1 MEIPSSSVCPAA
13 PLEKPPGFGR
23 CPLHP
28 GWRQWAL
35 SVPLITLLA
44 GGCRTAAG
52 GEKATAPAEGS
63 ARLFAELPP
72 GQTGLNFVQRI
83 AVEDPQS
90 YLYNSGYACGG
101 VAVGDVNGDGRPDV
115 FMVSGPEDNA
125 LYLNQGEMKFTKAEA
140 GGAALADS
148 WVWGC
153 GTAMADVDGDADLDI
168 FVCNYDAANRL
179 WLNDGKGNFTDVS
192 AAAGLDFA
200 GPSHTPYF
208 YDLDGDGDLDLYLMT
223 NRLFYPK
230 GRPAGAA
237 SELGPDGKPRVLTEY
252 APYFRVVQ
260 QESAGGEEPGSGKKP
275 PPFLLEY
282 GHPDRLYRNDGP
294 DEKGIPRFKDVS
306 RGSGIEEVP
315 GHGLSVLVQDVNGDG
330 RPDIYVANDYTDADC
345 LWINDGG
352 FRFHNAVADYLP
364 YTAFSSMGS
373 DVGDFN
379 GDGRLD
385 FMVADMAG
393 TTHFRAKTT
402 MGEMTGYRRWVLE
415 NAWPRQAMRNMLYIN
430 SGAGRF
436 QEAAFQ
442 AGVARSDW
450 TWAVKFG
457 DFDLDGRTD
466 VFMTTGAARN
476 FGDSDILVDPGKMV
490 GRTEWEFYRNT
501 PEGRQENLA
510 FQSQA
515 ALQFA
520 NVSAEWGLNKNSMSY
535 GVATGD
541 LDGDG
546 DLDLIATNLTD
557 PVSLYQSSA
566 AASGAHWLKVRLD
579 GRKNRFG
586 TGAVITVQLE
596 DGSVLVRM
604 MAPQTG
610 FISSSEPVAHFGL
623 GKSERVAGLTVQWPG
638 RDGVQSLGAQKAN
651 QLLTLR
657 EADTLKSPVKPAAS
671 RTEPLFTEAD
681 PAKTGLAF
689 QHLEK
694 PYDDYRREFLLP
706 GKLSQFGPGLAVSD
720 VNGDGLDDLFC
731 GGAAG
736 QGGRLFIQQT
746 DQPFRALENPPWMAH
761 ADTEDMGALF
771 FDADRDGDT
780 DLYVASGSNEWE
792 PGDLHYADH
801 LYLNHTKPGAAV
813 AFAEAPADSLPDL
826 RHSGSCVCGADFD
839 RDGDVDLFVGS
850 RSVPGQYPLTPD
862 SVLLRN
868 DSTSGGVKFTDATD
882 DLSPG
887 LKKAGLVTGALWSDA
902 DGDGWTDLLVT
913 CEWGPVRLF
922 MNMRGKFVEQTE
934 AAGLSARTGWWNG
947 VTGVDADGDGD
958 MDYAALNAGLNT
970 KYGHPTA
977 EKAAVLYRDDM
988 DGNGVFDLVEA
999 KCSAE
1004 GELPVRGRSCSS
1016 NAMPFIRDKFKTYR
1030 AFATSNLSGIY
1041 TDEKLGKATR
1051 MAATELATGILL
1063 NESKPGAPKF
1073 TWQPLPG
1080 EAQFG
1085 PCFGAAAA
1093 DFTGDGRTGLALAQ
1107 NLSTREPETGL
1118 WRGALGCLLLPDARG
1133 GFAAGEH
1140 ARTGFI
1146 LPGDGK
1152 ALAACDLNGDG
1163 WPDLAATQNNG
1174 PLAVFL
1180 HSPSTKGVP
1189 LVVRLAGAPG
1199 NPAGLGAVI
1208 RLMAGETQLAV
1219 REIYGGSGYLTQSS
1233 AAAAFTIPAKSGK
1246 PLTVVTRWPSG
1257 RESITR
1263 VPASGK
1269 GPLLCREPGS

>member
-1 MEIPSSSVCPAA
+1 MEIPLPSNCPAVNQA
-13 PLEKPPGFGR
+13 KPPVSSR
-23 CPLHP
+23 RPARP
-28 GWRQWAL
+28 GGPRAL
-35 SVPLITLLA
+35 CIPVITILA
-44 GGCRTAAG
+44 GCCLPVAG
-52 GEKATAPAEGS
+52 DGKASPPAGEGT
-63 ARLFAELPP
+63 RLFAELPP

-83 AVEDPQS
+83 TMDDPQS

-101 VAVGDVNGDGRPDV
+101 AAVGDVNGDGRPDI
-115 FMVSGPEDNA
+115 FMVSGPEDNV
-125 LYLNQGEMKFTKAEA
+125 LFLNDGGMKFTRA
-140 GGAALADS
+140 GAGAAALADS

-153 GTAMADVDGDADLDI
+153 GTAMADVDGDGDLDI
-168 FVCNYDAANRL
+168 FVCNYDSMNRL

-192 AAAGLDFA
+192 TAAGLDFA

-237 SELGPDGKPRVLTEY
+237 SDLGPDGKPRVLTEY

-260 QESAGGEEPGSGKKP
+260 QESAGGEADGSGKKP
-275 PPFLLEY
+275 APFLLEY

-294 DEKGIPRFKDVS
+294 DGNGVPRFKDVS
-306 RGSGIEEVP
+306 AGSGIEAVP

-330 RPDIYVANDYTDADC
+330 RPDIYVANDYTDGDC

-352 FRFHNAVADYLP
+352 FHFHNAVADYLP

-373 DVGDFN
+373 DLGDFN

-415 NAWPRQAMRNMLYIN
+415 NDWPRQAMRNMLYIN
-430 SGAGRF
+430 SGAGRY
-436 QEAAFQ
+436 QEVAFQ

-450 TWAVKFG
+450 TWAVKLG

-466 VFMTTGAARN
+466 MYMTTGAARN
-476 FGDSDILVDPGKMV
+476 FGDSDILVDPRKMV

-510 FQSQA
+510 FRAQA
-515 ALQFA
+515 ALQFT
-520 NVSAEWGLNKNSMSY
+520 NVSDGWGLNKNSMSY
-535 GVATGD
+535 GAATGD

-557 PVSLYQSSA
+557 PVSLYQNNA
-566 AASGAHWLKVRLD
+566 AGSGAHWLKVRLD
-579 GRKNRFG
+579 GLKNRYG
-586 TGAVITVQLE
+586 TGAVITVKLE
-596 DGSVLVRM
+596 DGNVMVRM

-623 GKSERVAGLTVQWPG
+623 GTSDRIAGLTVKWPG
-638 RDGVQSLGAQKAN
+638 REGVQSLGAQKAD
-651 QLLTLR
+651 QLLTVR
-657 EADTLKSPVKPAAS
+657 EADSLKAPAKPALS
-671 RTEPLFTEAD
+671 EEGPLFTRAD

-689 QHLEK
+689 RHLDK

-736 QGGRLFIQQT
+736 QSGMLFIQQP
-746 DQPFRALENPPWMAH
+746 DHKFRALEYPPWIAH

-771 FDADRDGDT
+771 FDADRDGDV
-780 DLYVASGSNEWE
+780 DLYVVSGSNEWD
-792 PGDLHYADH
+792 PGDAHYADH
-801 LYLNHTKPGAAV
+801 LYLNNAKPGTAV
-813 AFAEAPADSLPDL
+813 TFTEAPADSLPGL
-826 RHSGSCVCGADFD
+826 RLSGSCVCGADFD
-839 RDGDVDLFVGS
+839 RDGDVDLFIGS
-850 RSVPGQYPLTPD
+850 RSIPGQYPLTPD

-868 DSTSGGVKFTDATD
+868 DSTSVRVKFTDATD
-882 DLSPG
+882 ALAPG

-922 MNMRGKFVEQTE
+922 INTHGKFVEQTE
-934 AAGLSARTGWWNG
+934 TAGLSARTGWWNG
-947 VTGVDADGDGD
+947 ITGLDADGDGD
-958 MDYAALNAGLNT
+958 MDYAVLNTGLNT

-977 EKAAVLYRDDM
+977 EKAAVLYRQDM

-1030 AFATSNLSGIY
+1030 SFATSSLSGIY

-1051 MAATELATGILL
+1051 MAATELASGIIV

-1073 TWQPLPG
+1073 TWQPLPA
-1080 EAQFG
+1080 EAQFA

-1107 NLSTREPETGL
+1107 NLYTREPETGL
-1118 WRGALGCLLLPDARG
+1118 WRGALGCLLSADGKG

-1146 LPGDGK
+1146 LAGDGK

-1163 WPDLAATQNNG
+1163 WPDLAATENDG
-1174 PLAVFL
+1174 PLAVFVRT
-1180 HSPSTKGVP
+1180 PSTKNLP
-1189 LVVRLAGAPG
+1189 LTVRLAGAPG
-1199 NPAGLGAVI
+1199 NPAGLGAVV
-1208 RLMAGETQLAV
+1208 RLMAGNKLLAIH
-1219 REIYGGSGYLTQSS
+1219 EIYGGSGYLSQSS
-1233 AAAAFTIPAKSGK
+1233 STVAITCPAKPGK
-1246 PLTVVTRWPSG
+1246 PLTCVILWPSG
-1257 RESITR
+1257 RESVTK
-1263 VPASGK
+1263 VPVSGN
-1269 GPLLCREPGS
+1269 GPLLCREPQP